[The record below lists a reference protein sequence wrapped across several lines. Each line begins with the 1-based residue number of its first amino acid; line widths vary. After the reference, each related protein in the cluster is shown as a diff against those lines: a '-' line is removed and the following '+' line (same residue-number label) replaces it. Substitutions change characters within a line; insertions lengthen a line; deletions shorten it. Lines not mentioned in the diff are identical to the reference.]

1 MEAEYWRVLQQIVR
15 MGGAGQEGT
24 KLEEINI
31 DEMRVLSESSGHSK
45 IRLEENDLEELYRV
59 ENGPLIPWEDRF
71 ETGAPLTGSEV

>member
-24 KLEEINI
+24 KLEEIKI
-31 DEMRVLSESSGHSK
+31 DGMRVLGESTSSPK

-59 ENGPLIPWEDRF
+59 ENGPLIPWEDGF
-71 ETGAPLTGSEV
+71 ETGAPLTGSEL